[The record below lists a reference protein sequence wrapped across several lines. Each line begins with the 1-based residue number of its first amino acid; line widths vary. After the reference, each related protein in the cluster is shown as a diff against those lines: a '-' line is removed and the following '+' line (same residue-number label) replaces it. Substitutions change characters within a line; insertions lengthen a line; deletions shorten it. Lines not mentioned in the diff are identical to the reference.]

1 MLRVKNAC
9 FKLGV
14 VGVGVFGEVH
24 LRSLLT
30 LEDVSVE
37 AICDIDKKR
46 LAEVAKRY
54 SIDNSYSNLDSMLD
68 DQNLDGVVIA
78 TPDHLHLQPVKK
90 VAAKKIPILLEK
102 PLATTLEDA
111 NGIVNIVEETGVR
124 VLMGFIMRW
133 VPEINHLRQA
143 IQDGRLGK
151 ITNVYTRRITRQASA
166 NRFKG
171 RCTINEYLAVHDL
184 DLMLWLLGSDL
195 KTIYTIKGDFVVAEK
210 YGTPD
215 FYWNILRWS
224 NGAVGVIHVAW
235 DEQQTHLSSHKYV
248 GENEFIIKGTKGS
261 ARLSRPSENLRYYL
275 SDKYET
281 VDLTPYHLDELKF
294 FIDCIRGDVEISPN
308 VYDGLAVVKII
319 HAAENSVRE
328 GKPVKVCL

>member
-54 SIDNSYSNLDSMLD
+54 SIANSYSNLDSMLD

-111 NGIVNIVEETGVR
+111 NSIVNIVEKTGAK

-151 ITNVYTRRITRQASA
+151 ITNIYTRRITRQASA

-195 KTIYTIKGDFVVAEK
+195 ETIYTIKGDFVVAEK

-281 VDLTPYHLDELKF
+281 VDLTPYHLNELKF
-294 FIDCIRGDVEISPN
+294 FIDCIRSNVEISPN
-308 VYDGLAVVKII
+308 VYDGLTVVKII
-319 HAAENSVRE
+319 HAAENSARE
-328 GKPVKVCL
+328 GKPVKICL